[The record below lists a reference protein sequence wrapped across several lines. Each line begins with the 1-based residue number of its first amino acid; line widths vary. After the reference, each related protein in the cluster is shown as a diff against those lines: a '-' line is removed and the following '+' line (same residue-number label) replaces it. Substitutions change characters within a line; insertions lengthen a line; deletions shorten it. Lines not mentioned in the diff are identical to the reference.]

1 MNAVKKFINRRES
14 TAIIFLFVLYGIVG
28 LINPTFMKSDNIML
42 CLNGAT
48 VYTLCAVGMAFVMFT
63 GEIDASI
70 GATLGLSAA
79 VVATMVRDGQPFQL
93 AVIVA
98 VCIGL
103 FIGLINGV
111 GVAVLKV
118 PSIIMTIGINSIVRG
133 ISYVYTG
140 GAWVENVPKSF
151 KSLSQKGVAG
161 LSWMYIGTVIVI
173 IAIYM
178 LLAKT
183 KRGRYFQAVGDNE
196 DGAIHLGLPVTA
208 TRLLS
213 FVICSVCA
221 SLAAVVFV
229 SRIGFVTPTSGN
241 GYEMS
246 AIAACVI
253 GGISLSG
260 GIGNM
265 IGATFGALI
274 MASISRILVFL
285 GFPSN
290 YDNTITGIL
299 LITIVVLDAI
309 MQHRNAEKARRER
322 LTARTETATENKAI
336 GGNINEREIEKKS
349 FKI

>member
-1 MNAVKKFINRRES
+1 MNIIKKFINRRECTS
-14 TAIIFLFVLYGIVG
+14 IVFLIALYLIVG
-28 LINPTFMKSDNIML
+28 LINPTFMQSDNIML

-48 VYTLCAVGMAFVMFT
+48 VYTICAIGMAFVIYT

-79 VVATMVRDGQPFQL
+79 VVATMIRDGKSFTS
-93 AVIVA
+93 AVLVA
-98 VCIGL
+98 ICIGL
-103 FIGLINGV
+103 VIGLINGF

-118 PSIIMTIGINSIVRG
+118 PSIIMTIGINSIVRV

-140 GAWVENVPKSF
+140 GAWVENVPKNF
-151 KSLSQKGVAG
+151 KELSQQGIAG
-161 LSWMYIGTVIVI
+161 LSWMYIGTI
-173 IAIYM
+173 IIMISIYM
-178 LLAKT
+178 FLAKT

-196 DGAIHLGLPVTA
+196 DGAIHLGLPVTG
-208 TRLLS
+208 TRLIS
-213 FVICSVCA
+213 FVICAVCA
-221 SLAAVVFV
+221 ALASVVFV

-241 GYEMS
+241 GYEMK

-265 IGATFGALI
+265 VGATFGALI

-285 GFPSN
+285 GFSSN

-299 LITIVVLDAI
+299 LITIVVFDAV
-309 MQHRNAEKARRER
+309 MQHRNTEKARRER
-322 LTARTETATENKAI
+322 LSARTEMVGGSKVV
-336 GGNINEREIEKKS
+336 GGNM
-349 FKI
+349 